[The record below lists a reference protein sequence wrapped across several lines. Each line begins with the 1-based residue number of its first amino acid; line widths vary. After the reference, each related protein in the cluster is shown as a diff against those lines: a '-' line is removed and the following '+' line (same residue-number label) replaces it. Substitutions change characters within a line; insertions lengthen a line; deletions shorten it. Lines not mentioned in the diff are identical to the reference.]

1 MVVGT
6 GIQAAGQLTLEAVAW
21 IQRADRVVYVVSD
34 PVGESVLRSLNP
46 RSESLR
52 DLYAPDRPRSETYER
67 MGEHTLELV
76 RAGHLVCFAAYGHP
90 GVFASPTHEAVRRA
104 RAEGYV
110 ARMLPGI
117 SAEDCLV
124 ADLGVD
130 PATSGC
136 QSFEATDF
144 LPNGRILDPTCHVLL
159 WQIGALGEPNGR
171 LGNFRPKGL
180 PHLVARLCKDYPA
193 DHLAVLYEAPTTA
206 TAAARADRV
215 AIGDL
220 SEAAITATTTLY
232 LAPAREPR
240 TDWRLA
246 EELGYERPGNDENP

>member
-1 MVVGT
+1 VVVGT
-6 GIQAAGQLTLEAVAW
+6 GIQAAGQMTLEAVAW

-52 DLYAPDRPRSETYER
+52 HLYAPERPRTETYEQ
-67 MGEHTLELV
+67 MVEYTLDLV
-76 RAGHLVCFAAYGHP
+76 RGGHMVCFAAYGHP
-90 GVFASPTHEAVRRA
+90 GVFAYPTHEAVRRA

-144 LPNGRILDPTCHVLL
+144 LLNGRILDPTCHVLL

-180 PHLVARLCKDYPA
+180 PLLIARLCKDYPD
-193 DHLAVLYEAPTTA
+193 DHPAILYEAPTAA
-206 TAAARADRV
+206 TAAHRSDRV
-215 AIGDL
+215 ALADL

-232 LAPAREPR
+232 LAPASEPC
-240 TDWRLA
+240 TDWDLA
-246 EELGYERPGNDENP
+246 EKLGYERPRNDGDS